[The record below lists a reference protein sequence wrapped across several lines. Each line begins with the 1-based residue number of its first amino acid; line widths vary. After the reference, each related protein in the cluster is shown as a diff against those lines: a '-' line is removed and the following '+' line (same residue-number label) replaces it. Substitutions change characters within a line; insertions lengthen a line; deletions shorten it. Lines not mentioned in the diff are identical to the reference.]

1 MNPRVKDVK
10 AKENYILYLTFDN
23 AEIKK
28 FDMKPYIEKGFFK
41 QLKEVNYFYSV
52 QVFMGTVQWPNGQ
65 DLCPDTL
72 YEDSLDF

>member
-10 AKENYILYLTFDN
+10 AKENYILSLTFDN

-28 FDMKPYIEKGFFK
+28 FDMKPYIDKGFFK
-41 QLKEVNYFYSV
+41 ELQEKKYFNSV
-52 QVFMGTVQWPNGQ
+52 QVFMGSIQWPNGQ

-72 YEDSLDF
+72 YEHSLNF